1 MKKEH
6 KKVYFNSFLD
16 YTHGR
21 RGREPPHGNNNH
33 QLGCEIAP

>member
-21 RGREPPHGNNNH
+21 RGREPPPM
-33 QLGCEIAP
+33 EIIITS